1 MLGYPA
7 VITRLLHNYRHL
19 LINDNK
25 IELQV
30 IDYGIEIEF
39 TVVHETYRLSLP
51 SRSRLVGKMRRD
63 SCGLHTKP
71 PPLSLSFSLSLS
83 LTLHHTS
90 SLNIA
95 VLSLYI
101 YITLSLSPLSPSLT
115 HSLAFALDLSHHL
128 PPPFF
133 FCPLYCPLLL
143 SYLVYLTIYLYL
155 SLSLSH
161 PISLY
166 GLLLSHSL
174 PLQAYTPHSFAKKI
188 ETTMALPEHHTRH
201 SVIAV

>member
-83 LTLHHTS
+83 LSLSITLPLSISLS
-90 SLNIA
+90 S
-95 VLSLYI
+95 LSLYHPFSLPP
-101 YITLSLSPLSPSLT
+101 LSLPHPLSGFRARSLSSSTPSLFLLP
-115 HSLAFALDLSHHL
+115 SLLPTLALISCLSN
-128 PPPFF
+128 
-133 FCPLYCPLLL
+133 
-143 SYLVYLTIYLYL
+143 YL
-155 SLSLSH
+155 SLSLTVPQS
-161 PISLY
+161 SY
-166 GLLLSHSL
+166 LSIRPPSL
-174 PLQAYTPHSFAKKI
+174 PFPPFASLHPPIPLPKKSRRRWHYRNTIHDTP
-188 ETTMALPEHHTRH
+188 
-201 SVIAV
+201 